1 MFTYSFNNRE
11 KVLLVILACMLIG
24 VFYYFVVQVPVT
36 DRIMAAQALQADAED
51 NMVIESSKATKMK
64 KMQAV
69 IDAADSNT
77 LKAEIP
83 QYNNIKNVMV
93 QLDNIVGSA
102 TTDYNI
108 SFSQITTNEGLVYRP
123 INMSFDCANY
133 AAAKN
138 IILNLNN
145 CQYRCMIDSVSI
157 EPESSSNESI
167 AASPVTVSLTI
178 TFIEKN

>member
-1 MFTYSFNNRE
+1 
-11 KVLLVILACMLIG
+11 MLIG
-24 VFYYFVVQVPVT
+24 VFYYFVVHVPVT
-36 DRIMAAQALQADAED
+36 DRITAAQALQADAED
-51 NMVIESSKATKMK
+51 NMVIESAKATKMK

-108 SFSQITTNEGLVYRP
+108 SFSQITTNEGLV
-123 INMSFDCANY
+123 
-133 AAAKN
+133 
-138 IILNLNN
+138 
-145 CQYRCMIDSVSI
+145 
-157 EPESSSNESI
+157 
-167 AASPVTVSLTI
+167 
-178 TFIEKN
+178 